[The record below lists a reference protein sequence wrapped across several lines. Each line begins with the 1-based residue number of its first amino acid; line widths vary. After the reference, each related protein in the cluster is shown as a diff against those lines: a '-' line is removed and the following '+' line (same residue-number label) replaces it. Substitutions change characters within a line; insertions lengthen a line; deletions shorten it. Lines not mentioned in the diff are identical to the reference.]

1 MYINYNSIIKAK
13 LNKEPFKYFV
23 IKDFVNK
30 NHVKDLSKEF
40 PNIATSGSIPLSSL
54 SYKAKFNEFIKE
66 LEGDE
71 FREVMAKKFDIDLSE
86 RPVMI
91 TARGMCKKG
100 NGKIHIDSKGKVLT
114 LLIYFN
120 DEWDSEGG
128 RLRLLREGGADLEN
142 YFEEIEP
149 LMGTLVAFECVEN
162 AWHGHKPHVGV
173 RRSMQLNWVKDSS
186 YLGKEQTRHK
196 FSALIKRLCCYISGK
211 KQHNK

>member
-23 IKDFVNK
+23 IKDFINK
-30 NHVKDLSKEF
+30 NHVKDLSQEF
-40 PNIATSGSIPLSSL
+40 PNIETSGSIPLSSL
-54 SYKAKFNEFIKE
+54 SYEAKFNEFVKE

-71 FREVMAKKFDIDLSE
+71 FREVMAKKFDVDLAE

-91 TARGMCKKG
+91 TARGVCKKG

-128 RLRLLREGGADLEN
+128 KLRLLHEGGEDLEN

-149 LMGTLVAFECVEN
+149 LIGTLVAFECVEN
-162 AWHGHKPHVGV
+162 AWHGHKPHIGI
-173 RRSMQLNWVKDSS
+173 RRSMQLNWVKDSG

-211 KQHNK
+211 KTT

>member
-23 IKDFVNK
+23 IKDFISK
-30 NHVKDLSKEF
+30 DYVKDLSKEF
-40 PNIATSGSIPLSSL
+40 PNIETSGSIPLSSL
-54 SYKAKFNEFIKE
+54 NYKAKFNEFVKE

-71 FREVMAKKFDIDLSE
+71 FREVMAKKFDVDLAE

-128 RLRLLREGGADLEN
+128 RLRLLHEGGNDLEN
-142 YFEEIEP
+142 YFKEIEP
-149 LMGTLVAFECVEN
+149 LIGTLVAFECVEN
-162 AWHGHKPHVGV
+162 AWHGHKPHIGI
-173 RRSMQLNWVKDSS
+173 RKSMQLNWVKDSS

-196 FSALIKRLCCYISGK
+196 FSALMKKLCRYISGGK
-211 KQHNK
+211 TT